1 MGIDRKSDSMP
12 HPVEAIVALGGN
24 IGDVKQ
30 CFIAARTMLTATSDI
45 RLLES
50 SLLYRSAPMGPQ
62 DQADYLNAV
71 VAVTTTLS
79 ALQLLH
85 RLQKTELY
93 FGRRRDGPRW
103 GERTLDL
110 DLVAYNDT
118 QMQSSELT
126 LPHPG
131 MQDRLFVL
139 QPLRDIRP
147 DWLHPATGKRA
158 SSMLQQ
164 LFQTGETPLDEGEIW

>member
-1 MGIDRKSDSMP
+1 MNRNISPSSP
-12 HPVEAIVALGGN
+12 QVEAIVAFGGN
-24 IGDVKQ
+24 VGDVKH
-30 CFIAARTMLTATSDI
+30 CFIAARNMLTTEPDI
-45 RLLES
+45 RLLDS

-71 VAVTTTLS
+71 IAVATRLP

-85 RLQKTELY
+85 RLQDTEMH

-110 DLVAYNDT
+110 DLIAYDDT

-147 DWLHPATGKRA
+147 DWQHPATGRRIA
-158 SSMLQQ
+158 SMLQQ
-164 LFQTGETPLDEGEIW
+164 LIQAGETPLGKGEVW